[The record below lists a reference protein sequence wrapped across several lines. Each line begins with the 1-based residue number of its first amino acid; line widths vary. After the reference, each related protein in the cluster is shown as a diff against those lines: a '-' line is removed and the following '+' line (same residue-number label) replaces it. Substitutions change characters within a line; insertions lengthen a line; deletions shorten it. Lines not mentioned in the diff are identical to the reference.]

1 MSEQDPGYLDTKF
14 MVDPYL
20 NWLKAEGAPIVEA
33 PAIDLFAVELKDWA
47 RFGMKGA
54 VCHVEGRCDFLTAF
68 LFELA
73 PGASSAPVRHT
84 YEEAFYV
91 LSGAG
96 ETEITLS
103 NGDKQTIAWGEKKL
117 FAVPVNSTARH
128 RSTSAS
134 PARFVALSD
143 FRYLMGLYRNEA
155 FLFGNSSPMHERQA
169 RACAAGLVADPAAQA
184 ASNEELSPLALADMS
199 VGVDLTVLAPRMSTL
214 ARRQMQGRHILG
226 VDGAGFTLS
235 FSSPKSDVTRI
246 DWKHGVLA
254 GLGPMRFHQHFNA
267 GATPARFVS
276 IEMGSMS
283 SPMFRSRRAVY
294 GDTEVYASGA
304 AVIPR
309 NEERAE
315 VRAALG

>member
-1 MSEQDPGYLDTKF
+1 MSEQDPGFLDTKF

-20 NWLKAEGAPIVEA
+20 NWVKSEGAPIA
-33 PAIDLFAVELKDWA
+33 SGPSLDLFAVEVKDWA

-54 VCHVEGRCDFLTAF
+54 VCHVDGRCDFLTTF

-73 PGASSAPVRHT
+73 AGASSAPMRHV

-103 NGDKQTIAWGEKKL
+103 NGDKRTIAWAEKKL
-117 FAVPVNSTARH
+117 FAVPVNATARH
-128 RSTSAS
+128 RATGTA

-155 FLFGNSSPMHERQA
+155 FLFGNSAPMHERQS
-169 RACAAGLVADPAAQA
+169 RACAAGLVIDPMAQPD
-184 ASNEELSPLALADMS
+184 SQDELTPLALADMT
-199 VGVDLTVLAPRMSTL
+199 VGVDLTTLAPKTSTL

-235 FSSPKSDVTRI
+235 FSSDTSDVLRT

-267 GATPARFVS
+267 GPAPARFVS
-276 IEMGSMS
+276 VELGSMS

-304 AVIPR
+304 AIIPR
-309 NEERAE
+309 SDERPE
-315 VRAALG
+315 VRAAL

>member
-14 MVDPYL
+14 MVDPYA
-20 NWLKAEGAPIVEA
+20 NWLKAEGATIISA
-33 PAIDLFAVELKDWA
+33 QAIDLFAVELKAWA

-73 PGASSAPVRHT
+73 AGASSAPVRHT

-96 ETEITLS
+96 ETDITLS
-103 NGDKQTIAWGEKKL
+103 SGETRTISWGEKKL
-117 FAVPVNSTARH
+117 FAVPVNATARH
-128 RSTSAS
+128 RATGAA

-143 FRYLMGLYRNEA
+143 MRYLMGLYRNEA
-155 FLFGNSSPMHERQA
+155 FLFGNSSPMQA
-169 RACAAGLVADPAAQA
+169 RQMRACDAGLVADPLAQ
-184 ASNEELSPLALADMS
+184 SQGNDELTPLPLADMS
-199 VGVDLTVLAPRMSTL
+199 VGADLTVLAPRTSTL

-235 FSSPKSDVTRI
+235 FDSQSSGVVRSDWR
-246 DWKHGVLA
+246 HGVLA

-267 GATPARFVS
+267 GATPARLIS

-283 SPMFRSRRAVY
+283 SPMFRSRRATY
-294 GDTEVYASGA
+294 GDAEVYASGA
-304 AVIPR
+304 ATIPR
-309 NEERAE
+309 DQERAE
-315 VRAALG
+315 VRGAL

>member
-1 MSEQDPGYLDTKF
+1 MSEQDPGFLDTKF

-20 NWLKAEGAPIVEA
+20 NWVKAECAPIVSA

-73 PGASSAPVRHT
+73 PGASSAPVRHVH
-84 YEEAFYV
+84 EEAVYV

-103 NGDKQTIAWGEKKL
+103 NGDRKTIAWGEKKL
-117 FAVPVNSTARH
+117 FAVPVNATARH
-128 RSTSAS
+128 RATGAK

-155 FLFGNSSPMHERQA
+155 FLFGNSAPMHARQA
-169 RACAAGLVADPAAQA
+169 SACAAGLVADPVAHAT
-184 ASNEELSPLALADMS
+184 SNEELTPLALADMS

-226 VDGAGFTLS
+226 VDGAGFSLS
-235 FSSPKSDVTRI
+235 FSSPTSEITRT

-254 GLGPMRFHQHFNA
+254 GFGPMRFHQHFNA
-267 GATPARFVS
+267 GTAPARFISV
-276 IEMGSMS
+276 EMGSMS
-283 SPMFRSRRAVY
+283 SPMFRSRRAGY

-304 AVIPR
+304 ATIPR
-309 NEERAE
+309 AEERPE
-315 VRAALG
+315 VRDAL

>member
-1 MSEQDPGYLDTKF
+1 MSEQDPGFLDTKF

-20 NWLKAEGAPIVEA
+20 NWVKAEGAPIVSA
-33 PAIDLFAVELKDWA
+33 QALDLFAVEVNHWP

-54 VCHVEGRCDFLTAF
+54 VCHIDGRCDFLTAF

-73 PGASSAPVRHT
+73 AGASSGPVRHVH
-84 YEEAFYV
+84 EEAFYV

-103 NGDKQTIAWGEKKL
+103 NGMSRTIAWGEKKL
-117 FAVPVNSTARH
+117 FAVPVNATARH
-128 RSTSAS
+128 RAS
-134 PARFVALSD
+134 GQAPARFVTLSD

-155 FLFGNSSPMHERQA
+155 FLFANSAPMHERQA
-169 RACAAGLVADPAAQA
+169 RACDAGLIADPMAQPL
-184 ASNEELSPLALADMS
+184 SQDELTPLRLADMT
-199 VGVDLTVLAPRMSTL
+199 VGVDLTTLAPRASTL

-235 FSSPKSDVTRI
+235 FSSESSDLQRT

-267 GATPARFVS
+267 GAAPARFVS
-276 IEMGSMS
+276 VEMGSMS

-304 AVIPR
+304 AIIPR
-309 NEERAE
+309 DDERPD
-315 VRAALG
+315 VRAAL